1 MHVTLV
7 TPENRPYF
15 TEALDRSYCL
25 RHEIFNEW
33 MKWDLPHQNGREI
46 DQYDA
51 DCLYLLGFEEDHTL
65 VGTWRL
71 MPTTKPYLT
80 ADVFPHLLEEHGL
93 ISRPDAWELS
103 RFAIDRE
110 YFGHN
115 KVRLSRLLASMAS
128 AVYEFGIMNGVSE
141 FLSVQNRM
149 ITAMANR
156 MLGDPIWQSEI
167 TDAGATDAACYSYA
181 PSMERLYA
189 LRTQFRLQAPVLS
202 QFQVTALQAAA

>member
-1 MHVTLV
+1 MYVTLV
-7 TPENRPYF
+7 TPENKQLF
-15 TEALDRSYCL
+15 AKELDRAYCL

-33 MKWDLPHQNGREI
+33 MGWDLPHQNGREI
-46 DQYDA
+46 DKYDE
-51 DCLYLLGFEEDHTL
+51 DCLYLLAFEEDHTM

-71 MPTTKPYLT
+71 MPTTMPYLT
-80 ADVFPHLLEEHGL
+80 AEVFPELLDEIGL
-93 ISRPDAWELS
+93 VSRRDAWELS

-110 YFGHN
+110 YYGRN

-141 FLSVQNRM
+141 FLSVQNRQ

-156 MLGDPIWQSEI
+156 MLGDPIWKSCEI
-167 TDAGATDAACYSYA
+167 NAGATEAACYSYA
-181 PSMERLYA
+181 PTMERLYA
-189 LRTQFRLQAPVLS
+189 LRTQFRLNVPVLS